1 MCYNV
6 EFKPKSVDKW
16 GTACTVKVP
25 EATIPNLTPNEIYSF
40 RVVAINEKGKS
51 EPKELGLPV
60 TAKDVAI
67 EPSVN
72 LLFNTY
78 TVKAGEDLT
87 VEVPV
92 RGRPKPVVS
101 WKKDALPL
109 KQTSSVTILNSVTAS
124 KILIKEAGREHVGK
138 YEITLANTGGTVSA
152 DIGIIVLDKP
162 GPPKAFKV
170 DAVTSDSITVS
181 WSPPD
186 YDGGCSI
193 SSYIVEKRDT
203 NSQEWQ
209 LVASNVARNAF
220 KAGRLTHRA
229 EYQFRIY
236 APSDNTGSI
245 TVKDDVDPPRIMMD
259 VKFRDT
265 VVVKSGETL
274 KINADLA
281 GRPAPVVSWTKDG
294 KEIELRARIQIIST
308 ETSTS
313 VIIKDC
319 IRRDSGQYT
328 LTLQNIA
335 GTVTMP
341 VKCVILDKPGPC
353 AGPLQT
359 TGLTAEK
366 CNLSWGPPQEAGG
379 AEITHYVVEKRET
392 SRLAWTLV
400 KGDLLKT
407 YLQVT
412 GLLKGN
418 EYIFRV
424 LAVNKHGL
432 GEALQCDTVKITDPF
447 TVPLAPFSVEVTEVT
462 GDSMTL
468 TWSKPVTD
476 GGSPISGYVVER
488 LEKTSTRWIRVNR
501 EPVVECTTVARKLR
515 KGLEYDFRVYAENAA
530 GLSPPSPA
538 SASQRMVNSTK
549 NTVTVV
555 WKPPTADG
563 GAPVIGYRVE
573 YREFIHRPKWI
584 EAIPLTKS
592 LEFTIPGLKEET
604 EYEFCVLAI
613 NKHGIAFTLNVPF
626 KGKPVPSVV
635 WAKEGV
641 DLKIRG
647 TIESTESST
656 SLTIENSK
664 YDGGSPVTN
673 YIVLRRET
681 STPSWT
687 EVSTNIARSAVK
699 VTKLTR
705 GEEYQFRIKAENRY
719 GVSNHIDSKPITV
732 KLPYSMYSFGSVSLC
747 VFILMDSVLCTILLT
762 PHFVDFSHPWPAFH
776 PLDRLCLERE
786 PAGVLERACDRRWK
800 PGDRIPPPD
809 EGTKQ
814 HLVAEGEQDGHPS
827 QPVEGLQYLPWSLL

>member
-229 EYQFRIY
+229 E
-236 APSDNTGSI
+236 
-245 TVKDDVDPPRIMMD
+245 
-259 VKFRDT
+259 DT

-538 SASQRMVNSTK
+538 RNESGKYSITLENPSGSKTITY
-549 NTVTVV
+549 TVKVMDTPGAPQALAVQEV
-555 WKPPTADG
+555 GRGSVTLTWEPPINDG
-563 GAPVIGYRVE
+563 GARIHHYIVE
-573 YREFIHRPKWI
+573 RREASRRTWQQSGGKC
-584 EAIPLTKS
+584 TKQ
-592 LEFTIPGLKEET
+592 ILKIQN
-604 EYEFCVLAI
+604 L
-613 NKHGIAFTLNVPF
+613 L
-626 KGKPVPSVV
+626 
-635 WAKEGV
+635 EGV
-641 DLKIRG
+641 PYFFRVSAENQHGLGEALELTDPTIATAEPSSPKRMDILDTTDTSVALGWLKP
-647 TIESTESST
+647 EH
-656 SLTIENSK
+656 
-664 YDGGSPVTN
+664 DGGSRIQCYVVEVRAKGTDKWMVVGNTKNLTFSVEKLNKGDEYDFRVKAKNESGLSQPKETLAS
-673 YIVLRRET
+673 VL
-681 STPSWT
+681 
-687 EVSTNIARSAVK
+687 VK
-699 VTKLTR
+699 EPHIEPAADLS
-705 GEEYQFRIKAENRY
+705 EII
-719 GVSNHIDSKPITV
+719 NHV
-732 KLPYSMYSFGSVSLC
+732 CVCVCVSLC
-747 VFILMDSVLCTILLT
+747 SRLL
-762 PHFVDFSHPWPAFH
+762 HENAM
-776 PLDRLCLERE
+776 L
-786 PAGVLERACDRRWK
+786 
-800 PGDRIPPPD
+800 
-809 EGTKQ
+809 
-814 HLVAEGEQDGHPS
+814 
-827 QPVEGLQYLPWSLL
+827 SLAVTSF